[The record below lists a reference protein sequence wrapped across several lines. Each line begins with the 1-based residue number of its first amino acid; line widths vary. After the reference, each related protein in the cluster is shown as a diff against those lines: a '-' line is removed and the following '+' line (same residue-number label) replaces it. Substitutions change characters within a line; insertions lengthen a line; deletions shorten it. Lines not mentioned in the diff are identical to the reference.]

1 MKIAN
6 STIFQGS
13 YQDQSKSQSIES
25 HQETLQ
31 RPNDG
36 SDVLLGTQSNQSD
49 YTARYYGKS
58 QSQITQ
64 GDQVKNLSH
73 KSELLTAQNVNQS
86 EEVVLMDWR
95 GATDNEQRANDP
107 LANVWVHNQTTHVY
121 EENQRLIFESVGE
134 VQTEDGRTIDY
145 MMQLD
150 FQHHL
155 RQESE
160 RETLMNTREWRDP
173 LVISLTGQIPTIGNG
188 SFEFDLNSDG
198 QNEQLKQLGA
208 GMGYIA
214 FDKNGDGEINN
225 GNELFGANSGRG
237 FSELAQF
244 DSDGNGWIDESD
256 SIYHQL
262 KVWQPNQNKLISFAE
277 AEVGA
282 IFLQADDTAYTFTK
296 NNGDADAR
304 ITQSSV
310 ALKENG
316 QAVGV
321 FQLEWADKQTFTIN
335 GVAIRADSF
344 ADVILTT
351 SSQFDLEASNM
362 GLSENSQLLRSA
374 TPFSINSTQFATAT
388 TQFSQADVTQYSESF
403 IQSTQVIK
411 NLNPPTVSTQ
421 QNRQPAASANDTTN
435 DSNEKL
441 SMDTLDENEDKV
453 VLQLRA
459 VIDALKDIRENN
471 QKQQVSLEKKLIS
484 E

>member
-25 HQETLQ
+25 QQGTLQ

-73 KSELLTAQNVNQS
+73 KSELLTAQSVNQS

-95 GATDNEQRANDP
+95 GATDNEQRANE
-107 LANVWVHNQTTHVY
+107 WIHNKTTHVY

-145 MMQLD
+145 VMQLD

-160 RETLMNTREWRDP
+160 RETLRNTREWRDP

-214 FDKNGDGEINN
+214 FDKNNDGEINN
-225 GNELFGANSGRG
+225 GNELFGANTGRG
-237 FSELAQF
+237 FSELAQY
-244 DSDGNGWIDESD
+244 DSDGNGWIDEND
-256 SIYHQL
+256 SIYDQL
-262 KVWQPNQNKLISFAE
+262 KVWQPNQNKLISFSE

-296 NNGDADAR
+296 SDGDADAR

-321 FQLEWADKQTFTIN
+321 FQLEWADRRSFTIN
-335 GVAIRADSF
+335 GVTIRADSF
-344 ADVILTT
+344 ADLTLAT
-351 SSQFDLEASNM
+351 SSQFNLEASNI
-362 GLSENSQLLRSA
+362 GLSENSQLLQNA
-374 TPFSINSTQFATAT
+374 TPLSMNSTQFATAA
-388 TQFSQADVTQYSESF
+388 TQFSQADFTQYRESF

-411 NLNPPTVSTQ
+411 NLDQPTVSTQ
-421 QNRQPAASANDTTN
+421 QNRQPAAFAGDTTH
-435 DSNEKL
+435 DGDETL
-441 SMDTLDENEDKV
+441 SMNTLDEHEDKV

>member
-1 MKIAN
+1 MKIAS

-13 YQDQSKSQSIES
+13 YQDQSKSQSIDS
-25 HQETLQ
+25 QQETLR
-31 RPNDG
+31 RPDDG
-36 SDVLLGTQSNQSD
+36 SDILFGTQSNRTD

-64 GDQVKNLSH
+64 GDQVTNLSH
-73 KSELLTAQNVNQS
+73 KGELITAQQVEQN
-86 EEVVLMDWR
+86 EEVLLMDWR
-95 GATDNEQRANDP
+95 GTTDNEQQAND
-107 LANVWVHNQTTHVY
+107 WVHNKTTHVY

-155 RQESE
+155 RKESE

-214 FDKNGDGEINN
+214 FDKNDDGEINN

-244 DSDGNGWIDESD
+244 DSDGNGWIDEND

-262 KVWQPNQNKLISFAE
+262 KVWQPNQDKLISFSE

-335 GVAIRADSF
+335 GVTIRADNF
-344 ADVILTT
+344 ADLTLTT
-351 SSQFDLEASNM
+351 SSQINLEASNM
-362 GLSENSQLLRSA
+362 GLSENSQLLQNA
-374 TPFSINSTQFATAT
+374 TPLSINSIQFATAT
-388 TQFSQADVTQYSESF
+388 TQFSQADFTQYSESF
-403 IQSTQVIK
+403 TQSTQVIK
-411 NLNPPTVSTQ
+411 NLNQPTASTHPNGQ
-421 QNRQPAASANDTTN
+421 AAAFANDTTN
-435 DSNEKL
+435 DTNETLRMDKL
-441 SMDTLDENEDKV
+441 EENEDKV

-471 QKQQVSLEKKLIS
+471 QKQQDSLEKKLIS